1 MLKKYLNKILSLTKI
16 KNSIIPL
23 IADDEALKILNF
35 NNKDNLTV
43 EKVIERAKKYIEN
56 NNPYQGGSFYIQNK
70 IYYSKLKLLPIC
82 KNYHDYIL
90 KMEKSKNNKEI
101 NKNKNNKIENEL
113 KKINQTLNKNI

>member
-16 KNSIIPL
+16 KNTIIPL
-23 IADDEALKILNF
+23 IAEDEALKILNF

-43 EKVIERAKKYIEN
+43 EKVIERANKYIEN
-56 NNPYQGGSFYIQNK
+56 NNPYRGGSFYIQNK
-70 IYYSKLKLLPIC
+70 IYYSKLRLLPIC
-82 KNYHDYIL
+82 NNYEDYIL
-90 KMEKSKNNKEI
+90 KMEKRKNNKQI